1 MIYSNDYKIGIED
14 IGVNSEATNK
24 ALLAIMQDVS
34 ALHSASIG
42 YGVLEIETK
51 KRAWMLLDWKMK
63 VIKRPKYN
71 DEIKAETWSRKVER
85 LYAYRDFQL
94 KDKDG
99 NIVAIGTSRWIFVD
113 TDRRRPVRL
122 TADIADLYESETD
135 KSVFTEEIKD
145 IEYEEGYIFKREYYI
160 QRRDIDINEHMHN
173 LSYLDMAYEILP
185 NEIYKNKI
193 FDNLLN
199 QNFTVDCKNKVW
211 CTDFTYMRQP
221 NGKFRYN
228 CSIIDLYDRLAIAS
242 LNSDYINT
250 DLAIDTLK
258 TALKKEKHPKV
269 ILHSDQ
275 GVQFTSWDFV
285 NFCYEQGWLS
295 LR

>member
-1 MIYSNDYKIGIED
+1 MIYRNDYKIGIED

-99 NIVAIGTSRWIFVD
+99 NIIAIGTSRWILVD

-135 KSVFTEEIKD
+135 KSVFPEEIKD
-145 IEYEEGYIFKREYYI
+145 IEYEEDYIFKKEYYI

-185 NEIYKNKI
+185 NDIYKNKI
-193 FDNLLN
+193 FDN
-199 QNFTVDCKNKVW
+199 VRIV
-211 CTDFTYMRQP
+211 Y
-221 NGKFRYN
+221 
-228 CSIIDLYDRLAIAS
+228 
-242 LNSDYINT
+242 
-250 DLAIDTLK
+250 
-258 TALKKEKHPKV
+258 KKEIVYGEKV
-269 ILHSDQ
+269 E
-275 GVQFTSWDFV
+275 
-285 NFCYEQGWLS
+285 CYYAHHDDKYIVTAKGKDRINAVIELY
-295 LR
+295 